1 MCLLKCFY
9 VCWFGSKIL
18 TRREENPLRIILFV
32 AFLAFS
38 VVAAADTIDY
48 AGGGS
53 VKNRTGTITGS
64 IANGKTWSVTDE
76 LMQIDDET
84 IHVITRGDLGKV
96 DITTGTLMACSTGF
110 CFSGGSLDITN
121 SSGGTLFDGAFT
133 SGTITQSGGNTFLNA
148 SLANG
153 GTVLIKSKSGAF
165 STDSIITT
173 TAATT
178 PEPSTLGLLGS
189 GLIGLAFMRQWA
201 RRGFRDHP
209 PVQAKAEAVIA
220 NE

>member
-1 MCLLKCFY
+1 M
-9 VCWFGSKIL
+9 
-18 TRREENPLRIILFV
+18 RIILFAAV
-32 AFLAFS
+32 LVFS

-53 VKNRTGTITGS
+53 IKNGTVTITGS

-84 IHVITRGDLGKV
+84 THVIARGDLGKV
-96 DITTGTLMACSTGF
+96 DITTGTLVACSAGY
-110 CFSGGSLDITN
+110 CFTGGSLDITN
-121 SSGGTLFDGAFT
+121 TSGDTLFDGSFT

-148 SLANG
+148 SLVNG

-165 STDSIITT
+165 SSDSIIT
-173 TAATT
+173 TT

-189 GLIGLAFMRQWA
+189 GLIGLACMRRWA
-201 RRGFRDHP
+201 R
-209 PVQAKAEAVIA
+209 
-220 NE
+220 